1 MAYEITLIDKYG
13 EDYTVSFASTKDIKE
28 EINKLDGYLEDVSG
42 AAYSRL
48 LTTVIELQDFLA
60 SVQS

>member
-13 EDYTVSFASTKDIKE
+13 EDYTASFTSPKDIKE
-28 EINKLDGYLEDVSG
+28 EIDKLDGYLEDVSG
-42 AAYSRL
+42 TAYSRL
-48 LTTVIELQDFLA
+48 LTTIIELQDLLA